1 MFSIK
6 LSDCDVWAGKRDI
19 SYFVM
24 DDSYFTLKKKDINI
38 VLNFGVTSKR
48 KRVFSSTDQIRRSLR
63 SCKKETVSNSVVLSP
78 KFKCEVLT
86 QGNSLGKF
94 SNYVVVDLTN
104 DNEYSLDDVL
114 NGLV

>member
-1 MFSIK
+1 
-6 LSDCDVWAGKRDI
+6 
-19 SYFVM
+19 M
-24 DDSYFTLKKKDINI
+24 DDSYFTLTKKDINI

-48 KRVFSSTDQIRRSLR
+48 KRVFSSTDQIRRSLS